1 MPRAAERDRVVR
13 RGEVEILIR
22 ERDAIGGVA
31 ADGSREVD
39 DVARIQRLRRHLG
52 DVALGPIAVAVFF
65 MNVVVRA
72 WFACARMAPSGT
84 LVATQTAPGAKAP
97 LPTSSIAHAS
107 PSASTHEKLSPS
119 LAYPCVATSRS
130 MSAIASRHV
139 RHRWRAISR

>member
-1 MPRAAERDRVVR
+1 MDLAKSTT
-13 RGEVEILIR
+13 
-22 ERDAIGGVA
+22 
-31 ADGSREVD
+31 SREYNVS
-39 DVARIQRLRRHLG
+39 A
-52 DVALGPIAVAVFF
+52 ATSTTSPSGPIAVAVFF

-139 RHRWRAISR
+139 RHRWRAIQMRLP